1 MDTWNGTDQE
11 AREIFHDFFQ
21 QEYEKLTRCAIIYL
35 KLKIPGA
42 HVSDWAEDIVQEM
55 FSLAWERREE
65 VLSSEKPVGWLYEA
79 LHYKVKEHLNDE
91 NKWVKRLCRY
101 REFYVPPAEP
111 HISLE
116 IELGGIVPKEDFDL
130 LYKIYVMGYSYREL
144 YEELGLTKPTLAT
157 KIHRIKEKI
166 RKKLDE

>member
-11 AREIFHDFFQ
+11 AKEIFHDFFQ
-21 QEYEKLTRCAIIYL
+21 QEHEKLTRCAIVYL

-42 HVSDWAEDIVQEM
+42 HVSDRAEDIVQEM
-55 FSLAWERREE
+55 FALAWERREE

-79 LHYKVKEHLNDE
+79 LYYKVKEHLNEE
-91 NKWVKRLCRY
+91 NKWVKRLYRY
-101 REFYVPPAEP
+101 KEFYVPPTEP

-116 IELGGIVPKEDFDL
+116 FELDKIVPKEDFDL
-130 LYKIYVMGYSYREL
+130 LYKIYVVGYSYREL
-144 YEELGLTKPTLAT
+144 CEELGLTKQALAA
-157 KIHRIKEKI
+157 KVHRIKEKI